1 MQCGTAH
8 DNPKQMS
15 MLISCVL
22 WEEPVGSTSCVMWEE
37 EKLVESYQLCNV
49 EESVGSMSCVL

>member
-8 DNPKQMS
+8 DNLKRMS
-15 MLISCVL
+15 MPISCVL

-37 EKLVESYQLCNV
+37 LVGSYELCNV
-49 EESVGSMSCVL
+49 EEPVGSISCVL